1 MSLTATGRR
10 RPNERE
16 PKTIRARATTSD
28 VVKIS
33 RKTCRCCAARDF
45 SDSRL
50 ADSRSARIQNAHTYK
65 QSTAVLV
72 ESPRERERQI
82 HWNTD
87 GTGRERAKVLWWC
100 WGVRWADAATI
111 GATHQPVL
119 RMIQR
124 PARAP
129 CLFAITVTVQYSYL
143 WWAPRGHNYMYPR
156 GISILYTRDAHCF
169 VILFTQLMD
178 DTYVYSCT
186 YTF

>member
-1 MSLTATGRR
+1 MGCVYEYTQSNEHTMSLTATGRR

-72 ESPRERERQI
+72 ESPRERERGRYI
-82 HWNTD
+82 
-87 GTGRERAKVLWWC
+87 GTQTEQRERASKSLVVVLGYWVGRRRDHRSDTSAGIAYDPTPRESALLVC
-100 WGVRWADAATI
+100 NNCD
-111 GATHQPVL
+111 
-119 RMIQR
+119 
-124 PARAP
+124 
-129 CLFAITVTVQYSYL
+129 CTVQLLIVGASR
-143 WWAPRGHNYMYPR
+143 A
-156 GISILYTRDAHCF
+156 
-169 VILFTQLMD
+169 
-178 DTYVYSCT
+178 
-186 YTF
+186 